1 MANEV
6 FIIKQQL
13 LHVFTCTYC
22 VCRSMS
28 RVCVQSAV
36 RAFSLKSVWEF

>member
-6 FIIKQQL
+6 CIIKQQL

-36 RAFSLKSVWEF
+36 RAFSLKCALAF